1 MRVWG
6 RIPYIKTG
14 VTWSEVTNTFSADT
28 NTWIYGGVSDTQ
40 SYSWTEVDTDA
51 NGYNDEV
58 MLTAFC
64 QVLQLQP
71 GESPFY
77 AQYGVPSIQAVQSQI
92 YPTANVY
99 YMQQLYAPNFIA
111 LSVSPT
117 TAKDTDK
124 STYPVYNVVAVANS
138 GAILTATVAI

>member
-6 RIPYIKTG
+6 RQVNSDLSY
-14 VTWSEVTNTFSADT
+14 TWVEVT
-28 NTWIYGGVSDTQ
+28 
-40 SYSWTEVDTDA
+40 TDS

-77 AQYGVPSIQAVQSQI
+77 SQYGVPSIQAVQSQL
-92 YPTANVY
+92 YPTASVY
-99 YMQQLYAPNFIA
+99 YMQKLYSPNFIA

-117 TAKDTDK
+117 SAVDTNK
-124 STYPVYNVVAVANS
+124 SVYPVYNVVAVANS
-138 GAILTATVAI
+138 GAILTRTVAI

>member
-6 RIPYIKTG
+6 RQ
-14 VTWSEVTNTFSADT
+14 VN
-28 NTWIYGGVSDTQ
+28 SDL
-40 SYSWTEVDTDA
+40 SYSWIEVTTDA
-51 NGYNDEV
+51 NGYNDEA

-77 AQYGVPSIQAVQSQI
+77 AQYGVPSIQAVQSQL

-99 YMQQLYAPNFIA
+99 YMQQIYSPNFIA
-111 LSVSPT
+111 LSVTPT
-117 TAKDTDK
+117 SQKETNGAAT
-124 STYPVYNVVAVANS
+124 PVYNVVAVANS
-138 GAILTATVAI
+138 GAILSAQVAI

>member
-6 RIPYIKTG
+6 RIVNP
-14 VTWSEVTNTFSADT
+14 DL
-28 NTWIYGGVSDTQ
+28 
-40 SYSWTEVDTDA
+40 SYTWTEVTTDA

-71 GESPFY
+71 NESPFY
-77 AQYGVPSIQAVQSQI
+77 SQYGVPSIQAVQSQL

-99 YMQQLYAPNFIA
+99 YMQQLYSPNFVA
-111 LSVSPT
+111 LSVTPT
-117 TAKDTDK
+117 TLTENNGAVT
-124 STYPVYNVVAVANS
+124 PVYNVVAIAQT
-138 GAILTATVAI
+138 GAILTAQVAI

>member
-6 RIPYIKTG
+6 RQVNSDLSY
-14 VTWSEVTNTFSADT
+14 TWVEV
-28 NTWIYGGVSDTQ
+28 
-40 SYSWTEVDTDA
+40 ETDA
-51 NGYNDEV
+51 NGYNDEA

-77 AQYGVPSIQAVQSQI
+77 SQYGVPSIQAVQNQVF
-92 YPTANVY
+92 PTANVY
-99 YMQQLYAPNFIA
+99 FMQKLYSPNFVA

-117 TAKDTDK
+117 SSTDSNK
-124 STYPVYNVVAVANS
+124 SVYPVYNVTAVANS
-138 GAILTATVAI
+138 GAILTRQVAI